1 MNSPLERAV
10 RPLVQAGP
18 AGWTAF
24 RARQQLAGSPVPCGG
39 ERRPLRRTGA
49 GRGTYSFSFDSDD
62 VAVETA
68 EEAKEPAEADINEL
82 CRDMFSKMA
91 TYLTGELTGE
101 ARSGWM
107 RVVPGT
113 TR

>member
-1 MNSPLERAV
+1 MRRSCCV
-10 RPLVQAGP
+10 RI
-18 AGWTAF
+18 
-24 RARQQLAGSPVPCGG
+24 
-39 ERRPLRRTGA
+39 RTGA
-49 GRGTYSFSFDSDD
+49 GRGTYSFSFNSDD

-113 TR
+113 TRWSGLAFGIRKPVRCFSSVSVRLPP

>member
-1 MNSPLERAV
+1 MGRSCCV
-10 RPLVQAGP
+10 
-18 AGWTAF
+18 WI
-24 RARQQLAGSPVPCGG
+24 
-39 ERRPLRRTGA
+39 RTGA

>member
-1 MNSPLERAV
+1 MGRSCCV
-10 RPLVQAGP
+10 
-18 AGWTAF
+18 WI
-24 RARQQLAGSPVPCGG
+24 
-39 ERRPLRRTGA
+39 RTGA

-91 TYLTGELTGE
+91 TYLTGELTATSE
-101 ARSGWM
+101 DYKLLENMNKLTSLKYLEMKDIAINISRNLKDLNQKCK
-107 RVVPGT
+107 
-113 TR
+113 

>member
-1 MNSPLERAV
+1 M
-10 RPLVQAGP
+10 
-18 AGWTAF
+18 
-24 RARQQLAGSPVPCGG
+24 
-39 ERRPLRRTGA
+39 
-49 GRGTYSFSFDSDD
+49 
-62 VAVETA
+62 ETA